1 MNSEDTTTSESY
13 SKDKEEFIAI
23 VVDDNRDVNLVLS
36 AILKLK
42 KFDVHK
48 VYSAEECLD
57 KLKEL
62 EAKIDVIYVNGK
74 IAADRAAMLIVK
86 VKRINLD
93 IKIYVVAED
102 ETDKTRVLD
111 YGADEFMTK
120 PIGIETIVYK
130 MMMHLTRKYSKVER

>member
-1 MNSEDTTTSESY
+1 MLPIHT
-13 SKDKEEFIAI
+13 AI
-23 VVDDNRDVNLVLS
+23 IVDDDRDVNLVLA

-62 EAKIDVIYVNGK
+62 EAKVDVICVNGK

-86 VKRINLD
+86 IKRINPE
-93 IKIYVVAED
+93 IKICAVAED
-102 ETDKTRVLD
+102 ETHKTRVLD
-111 YGADEFMTK
+111 YGAEQFMTK
-120 PIGIETIVYK
+120 PIGIETIVDK
-130 MMMHLTRKYSKVER
+130 IMMLLTRKYSKAER

>member
-1 MNSEDTTTSESY
+1 MLPNH
-13 SKDKEEFIAI
+13 IAI
-23 VVDDNRDVNLVLS
+23 VVDEDRDVNLVLS

-62 EAKIDVIYVNGK
+62 EAKVDVIFVNGK

-86 VKRINLD
+86 VKRINPD
-93 IKIYVVAED
+93 INICVVAQD

-120 PIGIETIVYK
+120 PIGIETIIYK
-130 MMMHLTRKYSKVER
+130 MMMLLSRKYFKAER

>member
-1 MNSEDTTTSESY
+1 MLPLH
-13 SKDKEEFIAI
+13 IAM
-23 VVDDNRDVNLVLS
+23 VVDDDKDVNLVL
-36 AILKLK
+36 AAVLKLK

-62 EAKIDVIYVNGK
+62 EAKVDVICVNGK

-86 VKRINLD
+86 IKRINPE
-93 IKIYVVAED
+93 IKICAVAED
-102 ETDKTRVLD
+102 ETHKTRVLD

-120 PIGIETIVYK
+120 PIGIETIVDK
-130 MMMHLTRKYSKVER
+130 IMMLLTRKYSKAER

>member
-1 MNSEDTTTSESY
+1 MAMLPSHT
-13 SKDKEEFIAI
+13 AI
-23 VVDDNRDVNLVLS
+23 IVDDDRDVNLVLS
-36 AILKLK
+36 AALKLK

-48 VYSAEECLD
+48 VYDAEECLK
-57 KLKEL
+57 KLNEL
-62 EAKIDVIYVNGK
+62 EAKVDVISIDGK

-86 VKRINLD
+86 IKRINSD

-102 ETDKTRVLD
+102 ETAKTRVLD

-130 MMMHLTRKYSKVER
+130 MMMLLTTKYSKVQR